1 MAKSFISTFFFFV
14 LVKSSSI
21 SPVRLQRPREK
32 GFVPAFKDC
41 IDHLFDNLQSGKKE
55 IIVLEKSLEKV
66 LNFGFKN
73 LYKPCLDKWSLVGG
87 GRTWRVNCIFI
98 FQTPEV
104 QTQSSDYSIGAQ
116 PVVKVQP
123 INGNR
128 RVTSNGITQ
137 SGDMENGAGEP
148 HPVIRAQVA
157 ANVRSFPG
165 DRLIGVNNSFATVE
179 TRRELEPNCVAQL
192 FLGWLLGTRWSAI
205 GQFFSLSLVTFPEVF
220 AKVTSAQSSSLF

>member
-1 MAKSFISTFFFFV
+1 MYFFFRFGQIF
-14 LVKSSSI
+14 SI

-32 GFVPAFKDC
+32 SFVPAFFYC
-41 IDHLFDNLQSGKKE
+41 VVHLLDNLQSGKKE
-55 IIVLEKSLEKV
+55 IIVLEKSLEKA

-87 GRTWRVNCIFI
+87 GRTWRVNYIFI

-104 QTQSSDYSIGAQ
+104 QRQSSDYSVGAQ
-116 PVVKVQP
+116 PVVNVQA

-128 RVTSNGITQ
+128 RVISNGITQ

-148 HPVIRAQVA
+148 QRVIRAPVA

-165 DRLIGVNNSFATVE
+165 DRLIGVNNSFATLE
-179 TRRELEPNCVAQL
+179 TRRELEPNCVPQL
-192 FLGWLLGTRWSAI
+192 FLGWLLGTRRSAI
-205 GQFFSLSLVTFPEVF
+205 GQFFSLSRVTIPEVF
-220 AKVTSAQSSSLF
+220 AKVT

>member
-1 MAKSFISTFFFFV
+1 MYFFFRFGQIF
-14 LVKSSSI
+14 SI

-32 GFVPAFKDC
+32 SFVPAFFYC
-41 IDHLFDNLQSGKKE
+41 IVHLLDNLQSGKKE
-55 IIVLEKSLEKV
+55 IIVLEKSLEKA

-87 GRTWRVNCIFI
+87 GRTWRVNYIFI

-104 QTQSSDYSIGAQ
+104 QRQSSDYSVGAQ
-116 PVVKVQP
+116 PVVNVQA

-128 RVTSNGITQ
+128 RVISNGITQ

-148 HPVIRAQVA
+148 QRVIRAPVA

-165 DRLIGVNNSFATVE
+165 DRLIGVNNSFATLE
-179 TRRELEPNCVAQL
+179 TRRELEPNCVPQL
-192 FLGWLLGTRWSAI
+192 FLGWLLGTRRSAI
-205 GQFFSLSLVTFPEVF
+205 GQFFSLSRVTIPEVF
-220 AKVTSAQSSSLF
+220 AKVTSAQSSSLS

>member
-1 MAKSFISTFFFFV
+1 MYFFFRFGQIF
-14 LVKSSSI
+14 SI

-32 GFVPAFKDC
+32 SFVPAFFYC
-41 IDHLFDNLQSGKKE
+41 VVHLLDNLQSGKKE
-55 IIVLEKSLEKV
+55 IIVLEKSLEKA

-87 GRTWRVNCIFI
+87 GRTWRVNYIFI

-104 QTQSSDYSIGAQ
+104 QRQSSDYSVGAQ
-116 PVVKVQP
+116 PVVNVQA

-128 RVTSNGITQ
+128 RVISNGITQ

-148 HPVIRAQVA
+148 QRVIRAPVA

-165 DRLIGVNNSFATVE
+165 DRLIGVNNSFATLE
-179 TRRELEPNCVAQL
+179 TRRELEPNCVPQL
-192 FLGWLLGTRWSAI
+192 FLGWLLGTRRSAI
-205 GQFFSLSLVTFPEVF
+205 GQFFSLSRVTIPEVF
-220 AKVTSAQSSSLF
+220 AKVTSAQSSSLS